1 MSNFDA
7 KRYDYE
13 KKKDNLMR
21 KSIAVSMLCA
31 VISVSSDCNKVNLQ
45 PLIKTEIDGK
55 YESSP
60 PLINVPVLKH
70 RNENGTVVSPV
81 YHPGDI
87 GVVLFCDQDI
97 DNVLLSRSESEPA
110 SDRLHSLD
118 DGIFLGVI

>member
-1 MSNFDA
+1 MSTFDA
-7 KRYDYE
+7 KRYEYE
-13 KKKDNLMR
+13 KEKDKLMR
-21 KSIAVSMLCA
+21 KSIAVAMLCA
-31 VISVSSDCNKVNLQ
+31 IISVSSDGGKVNLQ
-45 PLIKTEIDGK
+45 PLSKTEIDGK

-70 RNENGTVVSPV
+70 RNENGAIFSPI

-87 GVVLFCDQDI
+87 GIVLFCDHDI
-97 DNVLLSRSESEPA
+97 DNILLSRAESEPA